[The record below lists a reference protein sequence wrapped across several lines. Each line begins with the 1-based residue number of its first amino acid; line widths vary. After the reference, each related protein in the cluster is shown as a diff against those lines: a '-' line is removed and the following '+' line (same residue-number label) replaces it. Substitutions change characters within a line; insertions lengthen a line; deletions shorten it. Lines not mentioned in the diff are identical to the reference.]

1 MSKVPVVTLAPG
13 IHRIPTLGDFINS
26 YAFVEDDGSVTLVDC
41 GLKRA
46 PAKIVRALATL
57 GKHPRDVQRIL
68 LTHAHFDHASGAAE
82 MVSQSAVAGIDVHTD
97 DAGYIES
104 GRRAPGDVSKTS
116 GRLMSRT
123 PWGDF
128 RPTAVAQRLND
139 GDVLPV
145 AGGLRI
151 MHTPGH
157 TPGHISL
164 LHPASGV
171 LITGDSIFNMNSRMT
186 WPTKAFCTSFRQNVQ
201 TAHALG
207 EVEYAIAA
215 FTHGPEIRDN
225 AREAVRGFLRKAAA
239 QGQ

>member
-1 MSKVPVVTLAPG
+1 MSKAPVVTLAPG
-13 IHRIPTLGDFINS
+13 VHRIPTLGDFINS
-26 YAFVEDDGSVTLVDC
+26 YAFVDDDGSVTLVDC

-46 PAKIVRALATL
+46 PVKIVRALSAL

-68 LTHAHFDHASGAAE
+68 LTHAHFDHASGAAQLVAE
-82 MVSQSAVAGIDVHTD
+82 SAAVGVDVHAD
-97 DAGYIES
+97 DAGFIES
-104 GRRAPGDVSKTS
+104 GTRAPGDVTKTS

-128 RPTAVAQRLND
+128 RPTTVAQRLHD
-139 GDVLPV
+139 GDELPV
-145 AGGLRI
+145 AGGLRV

-164 LHPASGV
+164 LHPTSGV
-171 LITGDSIFNMNSRMT
+171 LITGDSIFNMNSRMS

-225 AREAVRGFLRKAAA
+225 AREAVRSFLRKASR
-239 QGQ
+239 